1 MGVGIQRYDCVRFT
15 PSPHIICIFNGT
27 IRFLKAAVEA
37 RYRVRTMIRG
47 EGWQYRLG
55 SSLHNITEMENAG
68 VIMLLK
74 LSFISHNSFFLKL
87 SFIYYLTQ
95 FFFLKLSFISHNSFR
110 KLRQEWLPP

>member
-1 MGVGIQRYDCVRFT
+1 MGVGIQRDDCVRFT
-15 PSPHIICIFNGT
+15 PSPHIICIFNGI

-74 LSFISHNSFFLKL
+74 LSFISHNSF
-87 SFIYYLTQ
+87 
-95 FFFLKLSFISHNSFR
+95 R